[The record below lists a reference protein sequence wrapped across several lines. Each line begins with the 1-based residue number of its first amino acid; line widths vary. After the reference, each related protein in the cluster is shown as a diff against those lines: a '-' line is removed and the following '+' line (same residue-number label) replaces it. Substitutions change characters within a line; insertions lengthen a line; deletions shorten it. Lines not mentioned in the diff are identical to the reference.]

1 MSQRGCRGG
10 KATCPC
16 SFPAPAMC
24 LTLLCCVAL
33 CVWGVGSV
41 DTEVTQDPGH
51 LVKGKGQ
58 KVKMTCLPIKGH
70 SYVYW
75 YRRKLGEELKF
86 MVYLQNEKII
96 EKTDMINERC
106 SAQCPQNSPCHL
118 EIQSTEPGDSAL
130 YFCAS
135 SQSTVLNVSFS

>member
-1 MSQRGCRGG
+1 MNLSDSRPRPFSWYP
-10 KATCPC
+10 PC
-16 SFPAPAMC
+16 QAASRTTPPSVSSS
-24 LTLLCCVAL
+24 T
-33 CVWGVGSV
+33 GSV

-58 KVKMTCLPIKGH
+58 KAKMTCLPIKGH